1 MFALSDPGTMYAVH
15 KRKRSLLITAPSTS
29 THRQP
34 PLLSSS
40 TALVVNS
47 GRRRDRRAAAFVGSA
62 IIFPGDQHGPDDA
75 GHLGGMYGRPPFGK
89 GFVGASASGSG
100 AVMYPAFVRGAMTA
114 GPEGVRDRVPIIPA
128 RCDRKS

>member
-62 IIFPGDQHGPDDA
+62 IIFPGRQHGPDEA
-75 GHLGGMYGRPPFGK
+75 GHLGGIGHRDALERAPRQQLAQPGIP
-89 GFVGASASGSG
+89 GAAG
-100 AVMYPAFVRGAMTA
+100 ALDLQVRGGA
-114 GPEGVRDRVPIIPA
+114 
-128 RCDRKS
+128 